1 MTVTVPSSF
10 DPAGDGDMMSTS
22 SAGAD
27 SENVKVY
34 LSKLIIYQNF
44 LSKYYICN
52 FIKAPYLLF
61 IMVGC
66 GQGKTIEQ

>member
-34 LSKLIIYQNF
+34 LSKLVIIYQNV
-44 LSKYYICN
+44 LSIIIIN
-52 FIKAPYLLF
+52 VIS
-61 IMVGC
+61 
-66 GQGKTIEQ
+66 